1 MTTRTGFSPHRPQQ
15 ATAPTQIER
24 ALGQLEVELIPANSP
39 QARGGMERLW
49 ETWQGRLP
57 QELRLERITTW
68 VAANAFLVHRWGPF
82 HNQAWSVQPGGE
94 GTAFVPYTGE

>member
-68 VAANAFLVHRWGPF
+68 EAANAFLVHRWGPF
-82 HNQAWSVQPGGE
+82 HNQTWSVQPGGE